1 MWPKKSAI
9 SLLILVSALILA
21 ACSGDNATAGD
32 SINSGKE
39 LYEQATLG
47 SAAGCKTCHSLEP
60 GTVIIGP
67 SMAGIG
73 TVAASRVSGMSA
85 EEYLKKSIVDPNAFV
100 AEGFPASVMPNTYIT
115 QLTEEEI
122 DKLVAYLLSLDGS
135 GN

>member
-1 MWPKKSAI
+1 MSRKKSAL
-9 SLLILVSALILA
+9 SFLILVYGLILA
-21 ACSGDNATAGD
+21 TCNKNNSIAGD

-67 SMAGIG
+67 SMASIG

-85 EEYLKKSIVDPNAFV
+85 EEYLKKSIVDPNAYIV
-100 AEGFPASVMPNTYIT
+100 DGFPASVMPNTYT
-115 QLTEEEI
+115 NQLTEEEI
-122 DKLVAYLLSLDGS
+122 DKLVAYLLSLDGG